1 MRLDPADPARR
12 SLDQAEKAVQ
22 KATDLTRQ
30 MLAYSGRGH
39 FVVKPLS
46 LNEVVSEMTHLLQVT
61 LAKQT
66 ELDLELAPG
75 LPPVLADAAQIQ
87 QVVLNLVTNA
97 AEAIGQEEGSIT
109 VRTLAEVFDRPQ
121 LEALCPTQ
129 GLEPGRYASL
139 EVTDTGCGMGPEL
152 VERIFDPFFTTK
164 PKGHG
169 LGLSAMHGILK
180 AHRAGM
186 VIRSVPGEGTTFR
199 ILFPATDGELVPLQ
213 PEDSGPRQVFQGLA
227 LVADDEPMV
236 LEFAASALESMGFEV
251 IRARDG
257 AEAVVR
263 FLDHR
268 DRIRLVLLD
277 LTMPR
282 MDGIE
287 TFTELRRLQP
297 GLPILLSSGY
307 DTDAAARDLV
317 AQGEVLFL
325 PKPYP
330 VRDLRKLVGEVLAPD
345 GAFRAPGPPNPGA

>member
-1 MRLDPADPARR
+1 
-12 SLDQAEKAVQ
+12 
-22 KATDLTRQ
+22 
-30 MLAYSGRGH
+30 
-39 FVVKPLS
+39 
-46 LNEVVSEMTHLLQVT
+46 
-61 LAKQT
+61 
-66 ELDLELAPG
+66 
-75 LPPVLADAAQIQ
+75 
-87 QVVLNLVTNA
+87 
-97 AEAIGQEEGSIT
+97 
-109 VRTLAEVFDRPQ
+109 
-121 LEALCPTQ
+121 
-129 GLEPGRYASL
+129 
-139 EVTDTGCGMGPEL
+139 
-152 VERIFDPFFTTK
+152 
-164 PKGHG
+164 
-169 LGLSAMHGILK
+169 
-180 AHRAGM
+180 M